1 MSLIP
6 WINENQ
12 IDPFVWIE
20 WNIWENEF
28 YTEDAFVINWTES
41 LVEIDVWFKTS
52 FLYLQVSSD
61 VNWFRNHQ
69 YIYVDVLN
77 SEFLVINYSL
87 SWITSVRNTW
97 YIIEYNWD
105 EPIIRDVLFNWNK
118 ISFQKISW
126 TENINISFLALWKT

>member
-61 VNWFRNHQ
+61 INWFRNHQ